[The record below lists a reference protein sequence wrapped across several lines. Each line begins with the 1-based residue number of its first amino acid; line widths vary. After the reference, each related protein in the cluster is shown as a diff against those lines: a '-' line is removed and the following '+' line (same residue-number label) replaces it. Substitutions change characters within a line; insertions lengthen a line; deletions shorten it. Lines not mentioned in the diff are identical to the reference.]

1 MRTCRL
7 ALIFFSNFFTC
18 KCKDIYTLFKLER
31 NKRNDNYYNNNAL
44 LPSFC
49 FASFFFRVIY
59 I

>member
-1 MRTCRL
+1 MPDEKL
-7 ALIFFSNFFTC
+7 LIFFSNFFTC